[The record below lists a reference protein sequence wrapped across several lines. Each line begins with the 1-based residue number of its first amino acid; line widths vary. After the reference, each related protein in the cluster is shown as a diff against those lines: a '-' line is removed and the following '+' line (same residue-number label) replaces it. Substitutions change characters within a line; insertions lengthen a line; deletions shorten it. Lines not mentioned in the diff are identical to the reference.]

1 MESLSS
7 YIQNYKYIPAIVGPT
22 ASGKSDIAF
31 RLCQMIGGEL
41 VSCDSMQIYR
51 GLDIGTAKPTPEERK
66 LVRHHMIDIVDPDTS
81 YSVSDYYNDS
91 IEAIRDILS
100 RGKLPV
106 ICGGTGQYISA
117 LVKGMKFESTD
128 VDQSIIDE
136 LYQRYDDE
144 GIEGIYSEL
153 QNVDPE
159 ASEKIHP
166 NNTRRVIR
174 AYAVYLQYG
183 KTFSEKG
190 REAIA
195 SGAEFPIKLFQPDW
209 DRAILYDRINL
220 RVDKMIEEGLVDE
233 AKWLMDNY
241 PNYSTAYQAIGYKE
255 LFPYIKG
262 EISLDKAIYDL
273 KLNTRHYAKR
283 QLTWFR
289 YMSNINKIK
298 PNNNKLLCEIERSVN

>member
-1 MESLSS
+1 ME
-7 YIQNYKYIPAIVGPT
+7 YKYIPAIVGPT
-22 ASGKSDIAF
+22 ASGKSDIALK
-31 RLCQMIGGEL
+31 LCQMTGGEL

-51 GLDIGTAKPTPEERK
+51 GLDIGTAKPTVEEQK

-81 YSVSDYYNDS
+81 YSVSDYYRDAS
-91 IEAIRDILS
+91 VAIRDILS

-106 ICGGTGQYISA
+106 ICGGTGQYITA

-128 VDQSIIDE
+128 VDKAIIDD
-136 LYQRYDDE
+136 LYNRFENE
-144 GIEGIYSEL
+144 GIDGIYDEL
-153 QNVDPE
+153 QKVDPE
-159 ASEKIHP
+159 AADKIHP

-183 KTFSEKG
+183 KTFTEKG
-190 REAIA
+190 REAVS
-195 SGAEFPIKLFQPDW
+195 SGGEFPIKLFQPDW
-209 DRAILYDRINL
+209 DRSILYDRINL
-220 RVDKMIEEGLVDE
+220 RVDKMIESGLVDE
-233 AKWLMDNY
+233 AKWLLDNY

-262 EISLDKAIYDL
+262 EISLEKAIYDL

-289 YMSNINKIK
+289 YMQDVYMIS
-298 PNNNKLLCEIERSVN
+298 PENNKLLSEIEHCVK

>member
-1 MESLSS
+1 ME
-7 YIQNYKYIPAIVGPT
+7 YKYIPAIVGPT
-22 ASGKSDIAF
+22 ASGKSDIALK
-31 RLCQMIGGEL
+31 LCQMTGGEL

-51 GLDIGTAKPTPEERK
+51 GLDIGTAKPTVEEQK

-81 YSVSDYYNDS
+81 YSVSDYYRDAS
-91 IEAIRDILS
+91 VAIRDILS

-128 VDQSIIDE
+128 VDKAIIDD
-136 LYQRYDDE
+136 LYNRFENE
-144 GIEGIYSEL
+144 GIDGIYDEL
-153 QNVDPE
+153 QKVDPE
-159 ASEKIHP
+159 AADKIHP

-183 KTFSEKG
+183 KTFTEKG
-190 REAIA
+190 REAVA
-195 SGAEFPIKLFQPDW
+195 SGGEFPIKLFQPDW
-209 DRAILYDRINL
+209 DRSILYDRINL
-220 RVDKMIEEGLVDE
+220 RVDKMIESGLVDE
-233 AKWLMDNY
+233 AKWLLDNY

-262 EISLDKAIYDL
+262 EISLEKAIYDL

-289 YMSNINKIK
+289 YMQDVYMIS
-298 PNNNKLLCEIERSVN
+298 PENNKLLSEIEHCVK